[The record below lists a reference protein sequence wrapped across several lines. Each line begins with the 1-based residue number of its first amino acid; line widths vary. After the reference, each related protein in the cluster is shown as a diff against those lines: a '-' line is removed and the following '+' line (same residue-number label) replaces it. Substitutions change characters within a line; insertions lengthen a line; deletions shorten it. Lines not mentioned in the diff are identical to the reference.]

1 MSRRCH
7 SPLKLEL
14 WIHLQICFA
23 FSFFLTRG
31 ASEGRNLNRDQQNW
45 RSVIL
50 NWGST
55 AELKPTKTCS
65 CFAGMTFAKN
75 TVFQNMLKI
84 RSKWHS
90 LTPWELSVM
99 TGFSIDKNCGL
110 SVTGASKAGFSICQ
124 CGQAPQTACQPTWA
138 ATSGRLWIF
147 WIWASNGRKG
157 RECVWGVGAKPK
169 FCMFSQI
176 GLSDSSVVWE
186 TFRSV
191 ESLVGRLV
199 HSWVGRKTN
208 TNHRALLGSP
218 NSCFLLSLLAALD
231 MSLDRNMK
239 WRKCIRNKCFL
250 FLLRN

>member
-1 MSRRCH
+1 MGGCELHSCTERILLRNAVCASLQAPRNPDPPSSSFHPTALAWLNLGESKMSRRCP

-65 CFAGMTFAKN
+65 CYAGMTFAKN

-138 ATSGRLWIF
+138 ATSVRLWIF
-147 WIWASNGRKG
+147 WIWASNGRMG
-157 RECVWGVGAKPK
+157 RGCVWCQTKILYVFSNWSLRFISCLRDIQVGGK
-169 FCMFSQI
+169 F
-176 GLSDSSVVWE
+176 GGE
-186 TFRSV
+186 
-191 ESLVGRLV
+191 VG
-199 HSWVGRKTN
+199 T
-208 TNHRALLGSP
+208 
-218 NSCFLLSLLAALD
+218 
-231 MSLDRNMK
+231 
-239 WRKCIRNKCFL
+239 
-250 FLLRN
+250 